1 MARICHAL
9 SLIPMDFAIF
19 FNLSVEYPVYLSI
32 LSTDSLSLSI
42 IFARD
47 RFFFSIPFIP
57 PFFLVQLLSQTLP
70 VPDSLCPDVQFLFP
84 VPILLQ
90 NPPASTLIFFF
101 LFYIISNCTHTKY
114 FMLASTCY
122 VCYTD
127 SNEMMVN

>member
-19 FNLSVEYPVYLSI
+19 FNLSVGYPVYLSI

-70 VPDSLCPDVQFLFP
+70 VPDSLCPDAQFLFP
-84 VPILLQ
+84 VPIPLQNEVPVRNGLQ
-90 NPPASTLIFFF
+90 NPPASALLFSFF
-101 LFYIISNCTHTKY
+101 FYIISNCTHIKHINP
-114 FMLASTCY
+114 
-122 VCYTD
+122 VR
-127 SNEMMVN
+127 V